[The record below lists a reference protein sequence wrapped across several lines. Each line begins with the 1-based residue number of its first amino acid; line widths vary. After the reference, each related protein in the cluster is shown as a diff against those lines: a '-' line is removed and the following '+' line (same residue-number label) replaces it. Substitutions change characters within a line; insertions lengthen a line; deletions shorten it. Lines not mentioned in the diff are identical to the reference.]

1 MAGVFLR
8 DEEGCRYVGHSG
20 RIGGGR
26 PGVGRQAFREFSHHL
41 SGREIATPN
50 GAREIVAFG
59 PLETGELPGRLAPFV
74 HKVAEFKDAV
84 QICR

>member
-1 MAGVFLR
+1 M
-8 DEEGCRYVGHSG
+8 
-20 RIGGGR
+20 
-26 PGVGRQAFREFSHHL
+26 GRQVFQEFSHHL
-41 SGREIATPN
+41 SWREITTPS

-84 QICR
+84 QIRR